1 VGAGVHRQPAGEQGG
16 DHVGVSD
23 RQLVIYIPDHSF
35 SLDSVDDSVIDAF
48 LDWFRK
54 AGPDEVYEVES
65 DERYSVYVQKRN
77 ITQVRVKP
85 HR

>member
-1 VGAGVHRQPAGEQGG
+1 
-16 DHVGVSD
+16 VSD
-23 RQLVIYIPDHSF
+23 RQLVIYVPDHSF
-35 SLDSVDDSVIDAF
+35 SLDSVDDGVIDAF

-54 AGPDEVYEVES
+54 AGPDEVYEVKSE
-65 DERYSVYVQKRN
+65 ERYSVYVQKRN

>member
-1 VGAGVHRQPAGEQGG
+1 M
-16 DHVGVSD
+16 SS

-35 SLDSVDDSVIDAF
+35 SLDSVDDKVIDAF
-48 LDWFRK
+48 LDWFRR
-54 AGPDEVYEVES
+54 AGPDEVYAVETE
-65 DERYSVYVQKRN
+65 ERYEVYVQKRN